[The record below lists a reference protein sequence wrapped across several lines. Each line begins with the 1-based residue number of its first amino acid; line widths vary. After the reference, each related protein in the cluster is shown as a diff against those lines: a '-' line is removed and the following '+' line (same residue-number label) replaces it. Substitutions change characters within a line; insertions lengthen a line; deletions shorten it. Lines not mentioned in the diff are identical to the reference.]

1 MAIELRKRGDSHRID
16 LTKRDNVTGEILIN
30 LNWSNS
36 GNGVDLD
43 LGCYYELLGGYC
55 NCIDG
60 IQFSHGRGGARDIY
74 SRQGCYTKPPYI
86 WHNGDDR
93 TGNTSDGEVISVN
106 PDGVRAISRIMVYA
120 YIYDGV
126 PNWRMSDA
134 VVTVRVPGCE
144 PVCVKMDEHNSDKRF
159 CAIAELVF
167 NNDNTVTVRKLVTF
181 HNGHSS
187 CGRMYGWKLDF
198 KPAKKD

>member
-1 MAIELRKRGDSHRID
+1 MAIELRKQGDSHRID
-16 LTKRDNVTGEILIN
+16 LRKRDAGAGEIIIN
-30 LNWSNS
+30 LNWSDN
-36 GNGVDLD
+36 GGGVDLD
-43 LGCYYELLGGYC
+43 LGCYYELRGGYC

-60 IQFSHGRGGARDIY
+60 IQFSHGRGGGRDTY

-93 TGNTSDGEVISVN
+93 TGSALSGEVISVN
-106 PDGVRAISRIMVYA
+106 PDGVAAISRMVVYA

-126 PNWRMSDA
+126 PDWRTSDA

-144 PVCVKMDEHNSDKRF
+144 TVEVKMDEQNSDKRF
-159 CAIAELVF
+159 CAIAELLF
-167 NNDNTVTVRKLVTF
+167 NTDNTVTVRKLITF

-187 CGRMYGWKLDF
+187 CGRMYDWKLDF